1 MQILKQVQDDKK
13 EKQKKPETSV
23 PGFFMSTNYENLF
36 NFKDLA
42 AVKQLVN
49 SLNLCVCNCIVNLLL
64 QLGFIS
70 CIVNATDNA
79 DCQRVSHLSK
89 QVVDA
94 RILGC
99 HIVNQNILFGNA
111 VFTNLNDL
119 EVGTV
124 ENKTLVAFLASVQ
137 SPSIIR

>member
-1 MQILKQVQDDKK
+1 MK
-13 EKQKKPETSV
+13 
-23 PGFFMSTNYENLF
+23 NLF
-36 NFKDLA
+36 YLKDLA

-49 SLNLCVCNCIVNLLL
+49 SLNLGGCNCIVNLLL
-64 QLGFIS
+64 QLGFVS

-99 HIVNQNILFGNA
+99 HVVNQDVLFGNA
-111 VFTNLNDL
+111 VFTNGNNL

-124 ENKTLVAFLASVQ
+124 EYKTLVAFLTENHRLTVFEHYYIVVANILTNNAFVNLIVEDNAVLQ
-137 SPSIIR
+137 